1 MRAVAVAVMALVVVF
16 LWLEVMLVLERLT
29 ILVVGMM
36 SVVWVVSQ

>member
-1 MRAVAVAVMALVVVF
+1 MALVVVVF